1 MSSGGYSKVAMADDD
16 EEEACLISKEEKEAA
31 DVGVKEKKA
40 DSCPKDGKQEQQ
52 QQDDKEGAADDVF
65 DGPDEDDSD
74 RPNEHVVKDR
84 ETLNSIAA
92 FYDVTPSELR
102 QTNR

>member
-16 EEEACLISKEEKEAA
+16 DEEACLISKEEKEAT
-31 DVGVKEKKA
+31 DVSVKEKKA
-40 DSCPKDGKQEQQ
+40 DNCPKDDKQQQ
-52 QQDDKEGAADDVF
+52 QQDDKEVAADDVF
-65 DGPDEDDSD
+65 DGPDKDDGD
-74 RPNEHVVKDR
+74 RPIEHVVKDR